1 MSPFRSSPYQFH
13 GRLIKAGVSHCC
25 GTIKRGKVR
34 GETTQLREFT
44 VVEGAPSPFSC
55 AATLR
60 LPCSHSN
67 RSSSLYRGVYT

>member
-1 MSPFRSSPYQFH
+1 MSPLNSSAYQFH
-13 GRLIKAGVSHCC
+13 GRLITASVSHCC
-25 GTIKRGKVR
+25 GTIKRKKVK

-44 VVEGAPSPFSC
+44 VVEVAPSPFSC